1 MAYVPS
7 GLHKAEVERRTM
19 RVSTRIDAN
28 ELPDRFREV
37 LKIIPEAS
45 WQHRARFLADRE
57 RQNPFLEQYFDERYA
72 IERCIVRAL
81 AHWRRW
87 GTFPSVRHDGR
98 Y

>member
-1 MAYVPS
+1 
-7 GLHKAEVERRTM
+7 M

-37 LKIIPEAS
+37 LKIIPEDS
-45 WQHRARFLADRE
+45 WQHRARILADRE

-81 AHWRRW
+81 AH
-87 GTFPSVRHDGR
+87 GIAPVAVELGKEALPTLSH
-98 Y
+98 